1 MVKGGSL
8 KAALVA
14 QQAKAARKAAQVK
27 VQEALERKEKS
38 MSGGNKQKNRR
49 DKQQEKNLSKMQAAI
64 EAADTTEGGKEKQPY
79 RPRTLTYPF
88 DATDTILLIGEG
100 DFSYTLSIL
109 SPPHNHPPQ
118 RVLATAYD
126 SEKECYGKYPAAE
139 ETVSKIRALG
149 ARVEFGLDAG
159 AIEKCKAVGKART
172 WSRIVFNFPHAGES
186 VTPNLFHMA
195 YVAELPLD
203 VIRCRYQGPRS
214 KHPHQPASPSHLL
227 PIRRTFPYRGT
238 VPFRH

>member
-49 DKQQEKNLSKMQAAI
+49 DKHQEKNLSKMQAAI
-64 EAADTTEGGKEKQPY
+64 EAAGTTEGGKEKQPY

-109 SPPHNHPPQ
+109 SPPHNHPAQ

-126 SEKECYGKYPAAE
+126 SEKECYEKYPAAE

-159 AIEKCKAVGKART
+159 AIEKCKAVGKAKT

-195 YVAELPLD
+195 YVAELSLD
-203 VIRCRYQGPRS
+203 VIRCRY
-214 KHPHQPASPSHLL
+214 
-227 PIRRTFPYRGT
+227 
-238 VPFRH
+238 